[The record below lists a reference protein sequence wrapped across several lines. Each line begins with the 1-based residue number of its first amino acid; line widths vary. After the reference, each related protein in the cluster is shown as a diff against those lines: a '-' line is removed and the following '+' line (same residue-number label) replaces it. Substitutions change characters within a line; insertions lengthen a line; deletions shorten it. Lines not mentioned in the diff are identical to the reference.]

1 MKTNKE
7 AKMVIGKKSSKQK
20 VKSVLSN
27 WQLYVMVLPAVIYL
41 LIFAYKP
48 MYGLIIAFKNFKFK
62 LGIVGSDWAG
72 LENFERLVTSYWF
85 PIILKNTLTISL
97 LGLVLGFPIPIIFA
111 LLVNELKGKKI
122 GNLVKT
128 VSYAP
133 HFISTIVMCGLVML
147 VLNPDTGIVNIF
159 LEKLGFESYYF
170 MQKPEAFKWIYVLS
184 GIWQNMGWSAIIYIA
199 ALAGVDMALVEA
211 AQIDGASR
219 FQRMVHVYFPALV
232 PTITILLIMEFGS
245 IMGVGHEKVYA
256 LQNSANL
263 NASEVISTYVYKMG
277 LVKRDFSFATA
288 AGLLNSVVNTIT
300 LVTVNRISKKVSN
313 SGLW

>member
-1 MKTNKE
+1 MKMIK
-7 AKMVIGKKSSKQK
+7 KQKPVIGKKSSKQK
-20 VKSVLSN
+20 VMSVLSN

-48 MYGLIIAFKNFKFK
+48 MYGLIIAFKDFKFK
-62 LGIVGSDWAG
+62 LGIAGSEWAG